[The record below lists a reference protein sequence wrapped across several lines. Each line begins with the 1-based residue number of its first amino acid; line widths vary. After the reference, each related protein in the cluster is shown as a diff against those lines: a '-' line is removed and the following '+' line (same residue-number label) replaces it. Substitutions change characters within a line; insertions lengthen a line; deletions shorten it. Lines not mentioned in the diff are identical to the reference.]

1 MLYSIHPTWV
11 LSASSWQLESHL
23 FFWSFLNFWTILDI
37 HHSSCASSVWYELS
51 IRFAKGFPTSPATY
65 FIMMGYYSSRSAVLS
80 SFITS
85 SCQTLY
91 HLAII
96 KSQCILHFFSENS
109 APVSS
114 VWSSFLCFSFSALR
128 QRCIYNQSDR
138 YALFLL
144 WIPESLCPKPSS
156 QD

>member
-1 MLYSIHPTWV
+1 MSAFSIQLTVGITLILLILLKLLNYIRHSPFLLCFLCLIWAIHKICQR
-11 LSASSWQLESHL
+11 LS
-23 FFWSFLNFWTILDI
+23 
-37 HHSSCASSVWYELS
+37 Y
-51 IRFAKGFPTSPATY
+51 FPCY

-91 HLAII
+91 HLVII
-96 KSQCILHFFSENS
+96 KSQCILLFFSENS